1 MAVYTPVSEDE
12 LKDFLSRYD
21 IGSLVSYEGI
31 EQGVSNTNYFV
42 TTDKDR
48 YVMTLFE
55 PHRVHESD
63 IPFFLNY
70 SITLEQS
77 GIPCPKT
84 IEQKDGHTL
93 SRLCGRPAVIFSV
106 LEGDG
111 GSVSML
117 TPDLCEKAGKTLAQ
131 MHVAAGKITA
141 FAPNHFSLP
150 CWRSWISSIGAEMN
164 RLQPGLYDLARS
176 EMAWVEKKWPD
187 LPSGVIHA
195 DYFPD
200 NVFFKDGNV
209 TGVIDFHFVCN
220 DLFAY
225 DLAIALNAWS
235 FDTNN
240 VFRKD
245 RFDGFLRG
253 YNAVRPLSLNERN
266 ALPVLV
272 RAAALRFLLSRIEE
286 KLKWKPGDFMKPHD
300 PLVFEKRLKH
310 FQRGI
315 T

>member
-42 TTDKDR
+42 ATDKDR

-131 MHVAAGKITA
+131 MHVAA
-141 FAPNHFSLP
+141 
-150 CWRSWISSIGAEMN
+150 
-164 RLQPGLYDLARS
+164 
-176 EMAWVEKKWPD
+176 
-187 LPSGVIHA
+187 
-195 DYFPD
+195 
-200 NVFFKDGNV
+200 
-209 TGVIDFHFVCN
+209 
-220 DLFAY
+220 
-225 DLAIALNAWS
+225 
-235 FDTNN
+235 
-240 VFRKD
+240 
-245 RFDGFLRG
+245 
-253 YNAVRPLSLNERN
+253 
-266 ALPVLV
+266 
-272 RAAALRFLLSRIEE
+272 
-286 KLKWKPGDFMKPHD
+286 
-300 PLVFEKRLKH
+300 
-310 FQRGI
+310 
-315 T
+315 